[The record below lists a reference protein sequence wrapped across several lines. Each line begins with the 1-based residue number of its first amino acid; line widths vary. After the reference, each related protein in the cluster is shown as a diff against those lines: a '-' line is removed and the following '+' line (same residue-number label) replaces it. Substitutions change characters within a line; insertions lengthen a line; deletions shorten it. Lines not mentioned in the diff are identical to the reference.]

1 MFRKMLSVLLC
12 IVLGLGCSSSA
23 LASDIVDDDLFSAR
37 ANEVLDLLYT
47 NPGAVSFD

>member
-23 LASDIVDDDLFSAR
+23 LASDIVDDDLIREPYHLMSCHI
-37 ANEVLDLLYT
+37 L
-47 NPGAVSFD
+47 